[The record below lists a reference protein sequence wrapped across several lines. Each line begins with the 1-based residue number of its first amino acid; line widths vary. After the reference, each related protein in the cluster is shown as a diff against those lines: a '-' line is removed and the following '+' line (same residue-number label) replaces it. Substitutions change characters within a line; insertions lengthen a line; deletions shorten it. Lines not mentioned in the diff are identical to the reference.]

1 MKLAPVSFSNI
12 PLGRPLPFGLHNA
25 DGTLLASRGYIFTE
39 REALDT
45 LAAHGT
51 LFVDPQEVRQ
61 YRRAME
67 AQMHAMVN
75 DKNTTLGQIADTQ
88 IMAPELIA
96 AAAKTSDEY
105 SDPDAPIDWLDMQ
118 SRANALMRDPRS
130 LRFMFRLDKLQRDL
144 SRMLRSNPDTVLFA
158 LIHLTASET
167 RFYSATHAMLVSV
180 VCMLAART
188 VLQWPEDRVNSLGLA
203 ALTMNISMTELQD
216 QLAQQS
222 LPLSSAQV
230 EAIDGHS
237 LKSVD
242 MLKNLGIQDPDWLEA
257 VRHHHDR
264 SPGPLTGRPPA
275 QQMARL
281 MQRADIFGARMAPR
295 ATRFPLPSTAAMQGS
310 YFDEDKK
317 VDEAGA
323 ALVKAVGM
331 YAPGSYV
338 KLASGEVAV
347 VTRRGAT
354 PSTPRVSVVIS
365 RQGMAMAE
373 PPPRDT
379 ARPDFKIAAGLPARE
394 VKVKLPL
401 ERLLTLV

>member
-1 MKLAPVSFSNI
+1 MKLVKLELETI
-12 PLGRPLPFGLHNA
+12 PLGHPLPFILRSATGVQLAQKGYVVQSKDELQQMALRGMSLCVDTDESGESHRAYVSKLH
-25 DGTLLASRGYIFTE
+25 SMV
-39 REALDT
+39 RE
-45 LAAHGT
+45 G
-51 LFVDPQEVRQ
+51 
-61 YRRAME
+61 
-67 AQMHAMVN
+67 
-75 DKNTTLGQIADTQ
+75 KTLGAIASTQ
-88 IMAPELIA
+88 FVTDGKGPDSTAPTITDPTVRPNWHDIQTRASNVLRQ
-96 AAAKTSDEY
+96 
-105 SDPDAPIDWLDMQ
+105 PDA
-118 SRANALMRDPRS
+118 
-130 LRFMFRLDKLQRDL
+130 
-144 SRMLRSNPDTVLFA
+144 TLFA
-158 LIHLTASET
+158 LMHLSAGET
-167 RFYSATHAMLVSV
+167 RLYSATHAMLVSV

-188 VLQWPEDRVNSLGLA
+188 VLQWPEERVNSLGLA

-222 LPLSSAQV
+222 LPLSSAQI

-237 LKSVD
+237 QKSVD
-242 MLKNLGIQDPDWLEA
+242 MLNNLGIHDPDWLDA

-281 MQRADIFGARMAPR
+281 IQRADIFGARMAPR

-379 ARPDFKIAAGLPARE
+379 ARPDFKITAGLPARE

>member
-1 MKLAPVSFSNI
+1 MKLVKLDLETI
-12 PLGRPLPFGLHNA
+12 PLGRPLPFVLRSATGV
-25 DGTLLASRGYIFTE
+25 LLAQKGYVVQSKDELQQMAARGVNLCVDLVESGESHRAYVGQLHTMV
-39 REALDT
+39 RE
-45 LAAHGT
+45 G
-51 LFVDPQEVRQ
+51 
-61 YRRAME
+61 
-67 AQMHAMVN
+67 
-75 DKNTTLGQIADTQ
+75 KTLGAIASAQFVTDGKGSDASIITDPTARPNWHDVQTRASNVLRQPDSSSFTTRLLQLHADLALLTQ
-88 IMAPELIA
+88 RQ
-96 AAAKTSDEY
+96 T
-105 SDPDAPIDWLDMQ
+105 DA
-118 SRANALMRDPRS
+118 
-130 LRFMFRLDKLQRDL
+130 
-144 SRMLRSNPDTVLFA
+144 TLFA
-158 LIHLTASET
+158 LMHLAASET
-167 RFYSATHAMLVSV
+167 RLYSATHAMLVSV

-188 VLQWPEDRVNSLGLA
+188 VLHWPEDRVNSLGLA

-222 LPLSSAQV
+222 MPLTSAQV
-230 EAIDGHS
+230 DAIDGHS
-237 LKSVD
+237 QKSVD

-281 MQRADIFGARMAPR
+281 IQRADIFGARMAPR

-354 PSTPRVSVVIS
+354 PSTPRVSVVIN
-365 RQGMAMAE
+365 RQGMPMAE
-373 PPPRDT
+373 HPPRDT
-379 ARPDFKIAAGLPARE
+379 ARPEFKVAAGLPARE
-394 VKVKLPL
+394 VRVQLPL

>member
-75 DKNTTLGQIADTQ
+75 NNNTTLGQIADTQ
-88 IMAPELIA
+88 IMAPELMTA
-96 AAAKTSDEY
+96 TAKTADEY

-118 SRANALMRDPRS
+118 SRANAMMRDPRS
-130 LRFMFRLDKLQRDL
+130 QRFMFRLDKLQRDL

-188 VLQWPEDRVNSLGLA
+188 VLLWPEDRVNSLGLA

-237 LKSVD
+237 QKSVD
-242 MLKNLGIQDPDWLEA
+242 ILKKLGIQDPDWLDA

-281 MQRADIFGARMAPR
+281 IQRADIFGARMAPR

-347 VTRRGAT
+347 VTRRGTT

-379 ARPDFKIAAGLPARE
+379 ARPDFKITAGLPARE

-401 ERLLTLV
+401 ERLLTLI

>member
-1 MKLAPVSFSNI
+1 MKLVKLELETI
-12 PLGRPLPFGLHNA
+12 PLGHPLPFILRSATGV
-25 DGTLLASRGYIFTE
+25 LLAQKGYVVQSKDELQQMALRGMSLCVDTDESGESHRAYVSKLHSMV
-39 REALDT
+39 RE
-45 LAAHGT
+45 G
-51 LFVDPQEVRQ
+51 
-61 YRRAME
+61 
-67 AQMHAMVN
+67 
-75 DKNTTLGQIADTQ
+75 KTLGAIASTQ
-88 IMAPELIA
+88 FVTDGKGPDSTAPTITDPTARPNWHDIQTRASNVLRQPES
-96 AAAKTSDEY
+96 TSFMTRLFQLHADLALLTQRQT
-105 SDPDAPIDWLDMQ
+105 DA
-118 SRANALMRDPRS
+118 
-130 LRFMFRLDKLQRDL
+130 
-144 SRMLRSNPDTVLFA
+144 TLFA
-158 LIHLTASET
+158 LMHLSAGET
-167 RFYSATHAMLVSV
+167 RLYSATHAMLVSV

-188 VLQWPEDRVNSLGLA
+188 VLQWPEERVNSLGLA

-237 LKSVD
+237 QKSVD
-242 MLKNLGIQDPDWLEA
+242 MLKNLGIHDPDWLDA

-281 MQRADIFGARMAPR
+281 IQRADIFGARMAPR

-338 KLASGEVAV
+338 KLASGEVGV

-379 ARPDFKIAAGLPARE
+379 ARPDFKITAGLPARE

-401 ERLLTLV
+401 ERLLTLI